1 MQHLLLPLISS
12 LLWFYCIDGFFVARQ
27 PIRSI
32 LSSSPKM
39 STKPLDIG
47 EFENVA
53 FTLVETIESN
63 FGKFSV
69 DATIKA
75 KDMNVFL
82 NEYKAELKQRKV
94 VFPGFRVGVLPP
106 YVMGDIRRYIVCYGL
121 ETLLGKLGNLNGLK
135 FCTKNKDD
143 VDFGAD
149 AYYTEILK
157 EDFRG
162 YGFEK

>member
-1 MQHLLLPLISS
+1 
-12 LLWFYCIDGFFVARQ
+12 
-27 PIRSI
+27 
-32 LSSSPKM
+32 M
-39 STKPLDIG
+39 STKPLNIG
-47 EFENVA
+47 DFENVV
-53 FTLVETIESN
+53 FTLGETIESN
-63 FGKFSV
+63 FGRFSV

-135 FCTKNKDD
+135 
-143 VDFGAD
+143 V
-149 AYYTEILK
+149 ILLAS
-157 EDFRG
+157 
-162 YGFEK
+162 